1 MRLALI
7 ALILFTVLCAAIRLH
22 EAREKSPVEWRG
34 VATVNRT
41 AQRRNACHG
50 AHMRRT
56 QWLWARGAARSAREH
71 EADSVSRGSCF
82 AARGATHISAQSSR
96 LTASHK
102 QCDNC

>member
-7 ALILFTVLCAAIRLH
+7 ALILFVFVCAAIRLH

-34 VATVNRT
+34 VSDNHSHGAA
-41 AQRRNACHG
+41 AQRVSRVAYE
-50 AHMRRT
+50 
-56 QWLWARGAARSAREH
+56 ARGMVGAMHRAMREH